1 MIQILKKLVFPN
13 PKFRIV
19 CRNSKFVPQEFSG
32 IWKVGIY
39 ADIGKTFNYSEYITY
54 QFEHENI
61 AEAELIIERR
71 KKLFKNKKYVVREYS
86 NEGSNLFR

>member
-1 MIQILKKLVFPN
+1 MIQILKKIVSPN

-19 CRNSKFVPQEFSG
+19 CRHSKFVPQEFFG

-39 ADIGKTFNYSEYITY
+39 ADIGKTVNYSEYITY

-71 KKLFKNKKYVVREYS
+71 KRRFKNKKYVVREYS
-86 NEGSNLFR
+86 EA

>member
-1 MIQILKKLVFPN
+1 MIQILKKIVFSN

-19 CRNSKFVPQEFSG
+19 CRNSKFVPQEFFG

-39 ADIGKTFNYSEYITY
+39 ADIAKTFNYSEYITY

-61 AEAELIIERR
+61 DEAELIIERR

-86 NEGSNLFR
+86 EA

>member
-1 MIQILKKLVFPN
+1 MVQILKKIVFPN
-13 PKFRIV
+13 PKFRII
-19 CRNSKFVPQEFSG
+19 CRSSRFVPQEFFG

-39 ADIGKTFNYSEYITY
+39 ADIAKTFNYSEYITY

-61 AEAELIIERR
+61 DEAELIIERR

-86 NEGSNLFR
+86 EA